1 MEFASLSITV
11 WLIAI
16 TVIVSWYAFEKKEVT
31 RKLIMNPYKVAVH
44 HEYYRFITSGLLHAD
59 FSHLLWNM
67 LSFYFFGTV
76 VEQYFDLYFG
86 MKGPYYFVAFY
97 IVAIIVSDIPSYFKH
112 RHHPA
117 YNSLGASGG
126 VAAIIFASIVFQPT
140 QKICV
145 YFIFCFPGF
154 ILGTA
159 YVIWSYYKGR
169 KANDNIN
176 HEAHLYG
183 ALFGILFCLVMIPS
197 AILPFIEQLSQ
208 FRIQDLL
215 PGR

>member
-1 MEFASLSITV
+1 
-11 WLIAI
+11 
-16 TVIVSWYAFEKKEVT
+16 
-31 RKLIMNPYKVAVH
+31 
-44 HEYYRFITSGLLHAD
+44 
-59 FSHLLWNM
+59 
-67 LSFYFFGTV
+67 
-76 VEQYFDLYFG
+76 
-86 MKGPYYFVAFY
+86 
-97 IVAIIVSDIPSYFKH
+97 SDIPSYFKH

-197 AILPFIEQLSQ
+197 AILPFVEQLSQ

>member
-1 MEFASLSITV
+1 MEFASISITV

-16 TVIVSWYAFEKKEVT
+16 TVIVSWYAFDKKEIT
-31 RKLIMNPYKVAVH
+31 RKLIMNPYRVSVQ
-44 HEYYRFITSGLLHAD
+44 HEYYRFVTSGLLHAD

-67 LSFYFFGTV
+67 LSFYFFGPI
-76 VEQYFDLYFG
+76 VEMYFNHYFG
-86 MKGPYYFVAFY
+86 VTGSFYFVGFY
-97 IVAIIVSDIPSYFKH
+97 ILAVIISDVPSYFKH
-112 RHHPA
+112 SHNPG

-126 VAAIIFASIVFQPT
+126 VAAIIFASIIFLPT
-140 QKICV
+140 QKICL
-145 YFIFCFPGF
+145 YFVFCFPGF

-169 KANDNIN
+169 KADDNIN

-197 AILPFIEQLSQ
+197 AIRPFIEQLSQ
-208 FRIQDLL
+208 FRIQDLF
-215 PGR
+215 GR

>member
-1 MEFASLSITV
+1 MEIANINITA
-11 WLIAI
+11 WIIGI
-16 TVIVSWYAFEKKEVT
+16 TVIISWYAFGKPEVT
-31 RKLIMNPYKVAVH
+31 RKLIMNPYRVAGE

-67 LSFYFFGTV
+67 LSFYFFGPL
-76 VEQYFDLYFG
+76 VEVYFNHYFG
-86 MKGPYYFVAFY
+86 APGPYYFVGFY
-97 IVAIIVSDIPSYFKH
+97 VLAVIISDVPSYFKH
-112 RHHPA
+112 RNNPG

-126 VAAIIFASIVFQPT
+126 VAAIIFASIVFQPI
-140 QKICV
+140 QKICI
-145 YFIFCFPGF
+145 YFILCFPGF

-183 ALFGILFCLVMIPS
+183 ALFGILFCFILIPS
-197 AILPFIEQLSQ
+197 SIRPFIEQLSQ
-208 FRIQDLL
+208 FRIQDLF
-215 PGR
+215 GR